1 MDTILVLDYG
11 SQYTQLIARRI
22 RELKVYSIIL
32 PYNTP
37 LPKIMGLKPK
47 GIILSGG
54 PASVYEKHSPG
65 FNKQLLT
72 LRVPLLGICYG
83 MQLLMKSLGGVVS
96 HARSREYGRTHLTLD
111 NHKDLFYTLP
121 AALNVWMSHGD
132 CVKTLPDGF
141 IPYAHTPHT
150 EFAAVGNPQLKIY
163 GVQFHPEVAHTDK
176 GTQIISNFIFKVC
189 DCFAKWHLAD
199 FCKEKVEEIKKIVP
213 AGNNVICGLSGG
225 VDSSVAAVIVHK
237 ALGKRLKCIFVNN
250 GLLRKDEAKGVI
262 DVFKNSFSMDL
273 HYVDASKLF
282 LKELHGVDDPE
293 KKRKIIGKL
302 FIDVFDQQAHKIK
315 KVTHLVQGTLYPDV
329 IESVSFFGGPTA
341 RIKSH
346 HNVGGLPA
354 RMKLKLIEPLR
365 ELFKDEVRQL
375 GALLKIPGTVIQRHP
390 FPGPG
395 LGVRIVGPIDN
406 DKLRIVRE
414 ADSIL
419 ESIIRKHSLYHS
431 MWQAFAVLLPLRSV
445 GVMGDQRTYEYT
457 IAIRCVGSVD
467 GMTADWIDIPKP
479 VLEEISNTII
489 NHVRGVNRVV
499 YDISSKP
506 PATIEWE

>member
-32 PYNTP
+32 PYNADIRTI
-37 LPKIMGLKPK
+37 KGLHPK

-54 PASVYEKHSPG
+54 PASVYTKDSPG
-65 FNKQLLT
+65 LNDAVLSLQ
-72 LRVPLLGICYG
+72 VPVLGICYG
-83 MQLLMKSLGGVVS
+83 LQILMKKLGGVVK
-96 HARSREYGRTHLTLD
+96 HATSREYGKTQLYFD

-121 AALNVWMSHGD
+121 ASLNVWMSHGD
-132 CVKTLPDGF
+132 CVKKLPKGF
-141 IPYAHTPHT
+141 VHYAHTQHT
-150 EFAAVGNPQLKIY
+150 EYAAVANPALKIY

-176 GTQIISNFIFKVC
+176 GTQMLSNFIFKIC
-189 DCFAKWHLAD
+189 DCFAQWHLAD
-199 FCKEKVEEIKKIVP
+199 FCKEKVAEIQKTVP
-213 AGNNVICGLSGG
+213 EGNNVICGLSGG

-250 GLLRKDEAKGVI
+250 GLLRKDEAKGVQS
-262 DVFKNSFSMDL
+262 VFKNNFSMDL
-273 HYVDASKLF
+273 RYVDASDLF
-282 LKELHGVDDPE
+282 LKKLRGVDDPE
-293 KKRKIIGKL
+293 KKRKIIGHL
-302 FIDVFDQQAHKIK
+302 FIDVFDREAHKIK
-315 KVTHLVQGTLYPDV
+315 KVSHLVQGTLYPDV

-375 GALLKIPGTVIQRHP
+375 GSLLQIPDAVIQRHP

-395 LGVRIVGPIDN
+395 LGVRIVGPIDTE
-406 DKLRIVRE
+406 KLRIVRE
-414 ADSIL
+414 ADAIL
-419 ESIIRKHSLYHS
+419 ETIIRKHSLYRS

-467 GMTADWIDIPKP
+467 GMTADWVDVPKP